1 MDRNDWRK
9 EVARLLEHTAL
20 AIRAK
25 NDRPAVVAFGT
36 AIAYLQKARER
47 GEPLAG
53 ELLGQVMEQASDG
66 PTERFTF
73 TPGELEAL
81 TETPKKA

>member
-1 MDRNDWRK
+1 
-9 EVARLLEHTAL
+9 LEHAAL
-20 AIRAK
+20 AIRSK

-36 AIAYLQKARER
+36 AIAYLQKARDR
-47 GEPLAG
+47 GDPLAM
-53 ELLGQVMEQASDG
+53 ELLAQTLEVPGDG

-81 TETPKKA
+81 AETPKKA

>member
-1 MDRNDWRK
+1 MERNDWRK
-9 EVARLLEHTAL
+9 EVGGLLEQAAL
-20 AIRAK
+20 ALRGR
-25 NDRPAVVAFGT
+25 NDRHAVVAFGT

-47 GEPLAG
+47 GEPLAA
-53 ELLGQVMEQASDG
+53 ELLAQTFEVVGDG